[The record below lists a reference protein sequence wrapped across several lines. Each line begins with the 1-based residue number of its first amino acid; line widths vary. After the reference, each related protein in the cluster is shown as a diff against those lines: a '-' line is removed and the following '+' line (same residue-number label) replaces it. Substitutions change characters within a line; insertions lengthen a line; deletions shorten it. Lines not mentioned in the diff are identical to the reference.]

1 MDPVSEFERFLG
13 AEILRQRLLGG
24 PAPTIADRYEVESV
38 LGRGTSG
45 LVVAATDVRLNRSVA
60 LKIRLDAGDS
70 GALDEARALARLD
83 HPNVVRVYDVSR
95 AHVRFGAYE
104 REVFIVTMARV
115 YGRTL
120 RVWLRDEAP
129 SVVEIVRVL
138 TEVGRGLAAAHAVHI
153 VHRDMKPDNVIVRA
167 DGHAQV
173 LDFGFAV
180 QAAPTQSQHGGV
192 RGSAGTDPYM
202 APEARLGRT
211 SRASD
216 QFSLGITLVE
226 ALTGEPRPAGAD
238 VPEDVPVAVW
248 EVARRATAPVPKE
261 RYADLGAMVD
271 ALTTS
276 LERRRAP
283 SRAVVGTALAVSA
296 LIALGVGALVV
307 RGRVSPS
314 PETRRPERVVPA
326 SARAQSLAM
335 DTAHDAATPPSDA
348 AAPTDAATS
357 PTDAES
363 EQIDATLDAG
373 APRAAAVADASVRP
387 CRFVSG
393 QLRFRTIDER
403 PSAPQGVYA
412 LGIDERGGT
421 LRELSLRRIAPMRD
435 QLEVR
440 RHVVREDCSLE
451 LEAHA
456 ESRAYTF
463 ELTIANGRVHG
474 RFRTT
479 GGASYTGRVV
489 PNER

>member
-24 PAPTIADRYEVESV
+24 PAPTIADRYEVEAV

-45 LVVAATDVRLNRSVA
+45 LVVAATDVLLNRSVA
-60 LKIRLDAGDS
+60 LKVRLDAGDS

-83 HPNVVRVYDVSR
+83 HPNVVRVYDVNR

-104 REVFIVTMARV
+104 REVFIVTMPRV

-120 RVWLRDEAP
+120 RVWLRDEAR

-180 QAAPTQSQHGGV
+180 QAAPTQSELGGV

-226 ALTGEPRPAGAD
+226 ALTGEPRPAGAN
-238 VPEDVPVAVW
+238 VPEGVPVAVW

-261 RYADLGAMVD
+261 RYSDLGAMVD

-283 SRAVVGTALAVSA
+283 SRAVVGAALAMSA
-296 LIALGVGALVV
+296 LVVLGVGALVV

-326 SARAQSLAM
+326 SAPAHSPAM
-335 DTAHDAATPPSDA
+335 DAAQDAATPEA
-348 AAPTDAATS
+348 
-357 PTDAES
+357 DAES
-363 EQIDATLDAG
+363 EPNDATLDAG
-373 APRAAAVADASVRP
+373 APGAAPVADASVRQ
-387 CRFVSG
+387 CLFASG

-403 PSAPQGVYA
+403 PSAPQGVYS

-421 LRELSLRRIAPMRD
+421 LRELSLRRIEPMRD

-456 ESRAYTF
+456 ESRDYTF
-463 ELTIANGRVHG
+463 ELTIANGAVHG

-479 GGASYTGRVV
+479 GGANYTGRVV